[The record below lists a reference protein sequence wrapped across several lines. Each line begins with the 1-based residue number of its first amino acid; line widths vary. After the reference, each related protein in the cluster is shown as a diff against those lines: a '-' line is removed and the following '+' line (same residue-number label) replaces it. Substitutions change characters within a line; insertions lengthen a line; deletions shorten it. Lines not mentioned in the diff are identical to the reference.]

1 LDQKKVNEMEYDF
14 VPISPDDREEI
25 IDIFNYYIEN
35 SFAAYPEKRVPYE
48 FFDLLL
54 QSTAGYPT
62 AIAKDKSKTVLGFG
76 MLRPYSPMPTL
87 AGTAEITYFIRSEC
101 TGKGIGSMMLEYLL
115 DGAREKGLHCILA
128 SISSLN
134 EGSIRFHS
142 QHGFYECGRFREAG
156 RKHKNLFDIVW
167 MQKLL

>member
-1 LDQKKVNEMEYDF
+1 MEYDLF
-14 VPISPDDREEI
+14 PLSPNDREDV

-35 SFAAYPEKRVPYE
+35 SFAAYPERRVPYE
-48 FFDLLL
+48 FFDVFL
-54 QSTAGYPT
+54 QATAGYPT
-62 AIAKDKSKTVLGFG
+62 AIVKNKSKTILGFG

-87 AGTAEITYFIRSEC
+87 AGTAEITYFVRPKC
-101 TGKGIGSMMLEYLL
+101 TGKGIGSSMLEYLL
-115 DGAREKGLHCILA
+115 KEAREKGLHCILA

-142 QHGFYECGRFREAG
+142 QHGFSECGRFREVG
-156 RKHKNLFDIVW
+156 RKRGKFFDIVW

>member
-1 LDQKKVNEMEYDF
+1 MEYDLF
-14 VPISPDDREEI
+14 PLSSSDREEI

-35 SFAAYPEKRVPYE
+35 SYAAYPERRVPYE
-48 FFDLLL
+48 FFDLFL
-54 QSTAGYPT
+54 QAAAGYPT
-62 AIAKDKSKTVLGFG
+62 AIAKNKNKTILGFG

-87 AGTAEITYFIRSEC
+87 AGTAEITYFVRSEC
-101 TGKGIGSMMLEYLL
+101 TGKGIGSSMLEYLL
-115 DGAREKGLHCILA
+115 KEARKKGLHCILA

-142 QHGFYECGRFREAG
+142 YHGFSECGRFREVG
-156 RKHKNLFDIVW
+156 KKHGNSFDIVW